1 MSNIN
6 LKETV
11 ENLIDI
17 FLDAGKISLELR
29 DKGLKKE
36 IKSDNT
42 PVSNGDLE
50 VNKLLTKRINEL
62 TPNIPIVSE
71 ESSENKNN
79 EKLKEFWL
87 IDPIDG
93 TYD

>member
-6 LKETV
+6 LKEIV

-50 VNKLLTKRINEL
+50 VNKLLTKRD
-62 TPNIPIVSE
+62 
-71 ESSENKNN
+71 KH
-79 EKLKEFWL
+79 KLKYNNFCL
-87 IDPIDG
+87 NMVI
-93 TYD
+93 

>member
-6 LKETV
+6 LKEIV

-50 VNKLLTKRINEL
+50 VNKLLTKRD
-62 TPNIPIVSE
+62 
-71 ESSENKNN
+71 KH
-79 EKLKEFWL
+79 KLKYNNFFL
-87 IDPIDG
+87 NMVI
-93 TYD
+93 